1 MKRPLAFSVA
11 SPDLVTGCLAPGP
24 AEIAPRGGSGA
35 PRVGRRSWQD
45 RDMESARL
53 DQWLWAV
60 RIYKTR
66 SSAAAAC
73 RSGQVRLN
81 GSPAKA
87 SAVLRVGDRVAAR
100 LDGGDRLLEVT
111 QVIAKRVGA
120 PEAASCVVDHSPPLR
135 GRDDT
140 VLRRQPGAGRPT
152 KKDRRALDR
161 LRR

>member
-1 MKRPLAFSVA
+1 
-11 SPDLVTGCLAPGP
+11 
-24 AEIAPRGGSGA
+24 
-35 PRVGRRSWQD
+35 
-45 RDMESARL
+45 MESARL

-66 SSAAAAC
+66 SSATAAC
-73 RSGQVRLN
+73 RRGQVRLN

-87 SAVLRVGDRVAAR
+87 SAMLRVGDQVEAR
-100 LDGGDRLLEVT
+100 LDGGERLLEVA

-120 PEAASCVVDHSPPLR
+120 PQAASCVVDHSPPPR

-140 VLRRQPGAGRPT
+140 VLPRPRGAGRPT
-152 KKDRRALDR
+152 KKDRRDLDR